1 MDAKSNLNNWE
12 DPNYVHPWH
21 DFKLEANHFAMA
33 SRGEGIYLYDNNG
46 KRHIDG
52 PGGMW
57 CVNLGYGR
65 TEIADAI
72 ANQAKRLPYC
82 SPWYYTNE
90 PAADLAKQIAQRTPG
105 DLNNVFFTTCGSTAI
120 DSALRFVQFYFNFLD
135 KPQKKTIIARDKGYH
150 GSTYLAASVSGKER
164 DKRKL
169 DTISN
174 NISFL
179 SDVNPNLRDKDETV
193 EEWCD
198 NKVNE
203 LENRI
208 LELGAETIAAFVAE
222 PILASGG
229 VIIPPNGYHK
239 KTKQICEKYDILYIS
254 DEVVTGFGRLG
265 HWFASEA
272 VFDIIPDI
280 ITCAK
285 GLTSGY
291 IPMGATIISNKLMKN
306 LQSTKYEEIIFS
318 NGFTYSGHPVSAAAG
333 LKVIEIMEAENI
345 LEHVKKVTPY
355 FQERLKRIEADFEIV
370 KEARGI
376 GLLGCLEGNIGNAK
390 TEEAKLKKDYDF
402 GYLID
407 KEAEKRGLVIRPIIN
422 MCVFSPALTITTEE
436 ISTLFDI
443 LESSLKAIEKSL

>member
-72 ANQAKRLPYC
+72 ADQAKRLPYC

-193 EEWCD
+193 EEWCE

-222 PILASGG
+222 PILASRS
-229 VIIPPNGYHK
+229 NNTTK
-239 KTKQICEKYDILYIS
+239 WLSQKTKQICENTTFYI
-254 DEVVTGFGRLG
+254 F
-265 HWFASEA
+265 
-272 VFDIIPDI
+272 
-280 ITCAK
+280 
-285 GLTSGY
+285 
-291 IPMGATIISNKLMKN
+291 LMKL
-306 LQSTKYEEIIFS
+306 LQ
-318 NGFTYSGHPVSAAAG
+318 G
-333 LKVIEIMEAENI
+333 L
-345 LEHVKKVTPY
+345 
-355 FQERLKRIEADFEIV
+355 ADL
-370 KEARGI
+370 GI
-376 GLLGCLEGNIGNAK
+376 GLHRRQ
-390 TEEAKLKKDYDF
+390 F
-402 GYLID
+402 
-407 KEAEKRGLVIRPIIN
+407 
-422 MCVFSPALTITTEE
+422 LT
-436 ISTLFDI
+436 
-443 LESSLKAIEKSL
+443 

>member
-1 MDAKSNLNNWE
+1 
-12 DPNYVHPWH
+12 
-21 DFKLEANHFAMA
+21 
-33 SRGEGIYLYDNNG
+33 
-46 KRHIDG
+46 
-52 PGGMW
+52 MW

-72 ANQAKRLPYC
+72 AEQAKRLPYC

-90 PAADLAKQIAQRTPG
+90 PAAELAKKIANRTPG

-120 DSALRFVQFYFNFLD
+120 DSAIRFVQFYFNFLD
-135 KPQKKTIIARDKGYH
+135 QPQKKTIIARDKGYH

-174 NISFL
+174 NITFL
-179 SDVNPNLRDKDETV
+179 SDVNPNLRSESETV
-193 EEWCD
+193 EEWCEK
-198 NKVNE
+198 KVNE

-208 LELGAETIAAFVAE
+208 LEIGEENIAAFVAE

-239 KTKQICEKYDILYIS
+239 KTKQLCEKYNILYIS

-272 VFDIIPDI
+272 VFEVVPDI

-306 LQSTKYEEIIFS
+306 LQSTNYEEIIFS

-333 LKVIEIMEAENI
+333 LKVIEIMETENT
-345 LEHVKKVTPY
+345 LEHVKKVTPH
-355 FQERLKRIEADFEIV
+355 FQERLKHIESNFDIV

-390 TEEAKLKKDYDF
+390 TEESRLKKDYDF

-422 MCVFSPALTITTEE
+422 MCVFSPALTITIEE
-436 ISTLFDI
+436 INTLFDI
-443 LESSLKAIEKSL
+443 LEDSLQAIKKSL

>member
-72 ANQAKRLPYC
+72 ADQAKRLPYC

-193 EEWCD
+193 EEWCE

-208 LELGAETIAAFVAE
+208 LELGAKAGVTLNPATPVENVKHVLHLVDQILIMSVNPGFGGQKYLPSQETKIEKVKSWTLEQGYEIDIEVDGGISASTIAQATCAGANVFVAGSAIFSHPDGPQTAIAE
-222 PILASGG
+222 LRETAASG
-229 VIIPPNGYHK
+229 K
-239 KTKQICEKYDILYIS
+239 
-254 DEVVTGFGRLG
+254 
-265 HWFASEA
+265 
-272 VFDIIPDI
+272 
-280 ITCAK
+280 
-285 GLTSGY
+285 
-291 IPMGATIISNKLMKN
+291 
-306 LQSTKYEEIIFS
+306 
-318 NGFTYSGHPVSAAAG
+318 
-333 LKVIEIMEAENI
+333 
-345 LEHVKKVTPY
+345 
-355 FQERLKRIEADFEIV
+355 
-370 KEARGI
+370 
-376 GLLGCLEGNIGNAK
+376 
-390 TEEAKLKKDYDF
+390 
-402 GYLID
+402 
-407 KEAEKRGLVIRPIIN
+407 
-422 MCVFSPALTITTEE
+422 
-436 ISTLFDI
+436 
-443 LESSLKAIEKSL
+443 